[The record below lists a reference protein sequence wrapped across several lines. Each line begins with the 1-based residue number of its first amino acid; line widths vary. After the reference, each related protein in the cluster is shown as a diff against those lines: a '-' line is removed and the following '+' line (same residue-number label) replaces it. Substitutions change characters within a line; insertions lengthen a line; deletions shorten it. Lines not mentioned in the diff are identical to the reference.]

1 MKNLFIYAAVI
12 AATMG
17 SMTACSDFLD
27 VKPVTNKQE
36 PDFVSQEGITQLL
49 TGMYARLNSTA
60 ARYRRNETCRLF
72 ARNPLIGQTGSN
84 RGVFV
89 YISWLEYTFH
99 FDLKSNKDTIFI
111 GNTNLH
117 KTKLT

>member
-36 PDFVSQEGITQLL
+36 PDFCI
-49 TGMYARLNSTA
+49 AR
-60 ARYRRNETCRLF
+60 RYYSVANWYVR
-72 ARNPLIGQTGSN
+72 
-84 RGVFV
+84 
-89 YISWLEYTFH
+89 
-99 FDLKSNKDTIFI
+99 
-111 GNTNLH
+111 
-117 KTKLT
+117 

>member
-36 PDFVSQEGITQLL
+36 PDFVSQEGITPVSYTHL
-49 TGMYARLNSTA
+49 TLPT
-60 ARYRRNETCRLF
+60 
-72 ARNPLIGQTGSN
+72 N
-84 RGVFV
+84 REV
-89 YISWLEYTFH
+89 
-99 FDLKSNKDTIFI
+99 
-111 GNTNLH
+111 
-117 KTKLT
+117 